1 MKAASI
7 RNLNVS
13 FNGVQVLRDVDLDIP
28 SPGITVFLG
37 RSGSGKT
44 TLLQALNRL
53 NEEFNGCVTSGEVS
67 IDLGNPGIGLEPIY
81 SRPASELPLLR
92 RRVGM
97 VFQTPNVLPVSVLRN
112 IAMPLE
118 LVAACPKEKVADKVE
133 LSLRAV
139 ELWDEVKDRL
149 HSPAE
154 RLSGGQQQR
163 LCLARTLALEPKLL
177 LLDEPTASLD
187 IHNAQKIETLLGRLG
202 KNYPMVL
209 VSHSLT
215 QAKRLADSL
224 VIMDAGKVRQQFHS
238 ARELSEHDINTLF
251 DELA

>member
-1 MKAASI
+1 MKLAACI
-7 RNLNVS
+7 RALNIR
-13 FNGVQVLRDVDLDIP
+13 FNALQILRDVNLDIP

-44 TLLQALNRL
+44 TLLQSLNRL
-53 NEEFNGCVTSGEVS
+53 NEEFTGCMTSGEVG
-67 IDLGNPGIGLEPIY
+67 IDLGNGLEPIY
-81 SRPASELPLLR
+81 SRPAAGLPLLR

-118 LVAACPKEKVADKVE
+118 LVAACPKEKVAGKVE
-133 LSLRAV
+133 QSLRDV

-187 IHNAQKIETLLGRLG
+187 IHNAQKIENLLGKLG
-202 KNYPMVL
+202 KNYPMAL

-215 QAKRLADSL
+215 QARRLADSL
-224 VIMDAGKVRQQFHS
+224 VVMEGGVIKRQFHS
-238 ARELSEHDINTLF
+238 AKELSEQDFETLF
-251 DELA
+251 NELA